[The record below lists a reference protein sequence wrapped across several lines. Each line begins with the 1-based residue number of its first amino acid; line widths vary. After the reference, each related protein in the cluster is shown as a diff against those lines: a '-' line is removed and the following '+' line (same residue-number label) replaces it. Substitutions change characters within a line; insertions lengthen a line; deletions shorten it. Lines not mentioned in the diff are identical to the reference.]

1 MKSMTC
7 KQLGGACDQILTG
20 ASGDDII
27 KAQDR
32 HLKDIVAGGDTAHQ
46 DALHDMK
53 GRWKNPIAGM
63 GWYRQV
69 KKEFKALPEA

>member
-20 ASGDDII
+20 DSGDDII

-46 DALHDMK
+46 DALVPPGQEGVQGSARSLIRPVTRNGH
-53 GRWKNPIAGM
+53 GR
-63 GWYRQV
+63 Y
-69 KKEFKALPEA
+69 